1 MNFDIADRII
11 IYLDCNKDYKE
22 AIEKNLSMIKE
33 ETLALDIIE
42 KNNIEM
48 KLDVNDYKIG
58 IELEKVNNKE

>member
-1 MNFDIADRII
+1 
-11 IYLDCNKDYKE
+11 
-22 AIEKNLSMIKE
+22 MIKE